1 MQNKGLI
8 KLFAVLFALVSIY
21 QLSFTFIAS
30 NVETE
35 AEAFAESEIPESVEN
50 FTQERNNAAEQYL
63 DSIGNESIFAGI
75 SYNTA
80 KGKELNKGLDLK
92 GGINV
97 ILQISVEDLL
107 KGLANNSKDPAFNQA
122 LADAGEAR
130 KNSQDSFLELFYQA
144 FESKEGASLA
154 SPDVFGTKALSD
166 EISFD
171 MENSSVK
178 PIINRKIDE
187 SVTSAFEVLRE
198 RIDKFGVTQPNIQR
212 LGDSGR
218 ILIELPG
225 AKDISRIQNLL
236 QSTAQLEFW
245 DVYRANEFSDYLVNA
260 DAIVAENIKSETE
273 KSEDVQVEDEEQE
286 ETETDDL
293 ESLLSSEDEETED
306 FSKSNPLLSLV
317 QTVGQPQGPIIA
329 YFAIKDTAKVNSYLS
344 MPQVK
349 SQLPADKKYAEFVWG
364 KPAQDSEIIE
374 LYALKGNRNNEPQL
388 SGAVVTDAQQT
399 YDQVGRVAVS
409 MQMDGRGAKIWE
421 DMTGKASSQG
431 SQIAIVL
438 DNIVYSAPG
447 VSSGA
452 ITGGR
457 SEITGEFSI
466 EEAQDLANVL
476 RAGKL
481 PASANIVQSEIVGPS
496 LGQEAIDS
504 GVLSFGIALIF
515 VLLYMIFYY
524 GKAGLYADIALVINI
539 LFIFGVLSGLG
550 AVLTLP
556 GIAGIVLT
564 IGMSVDANVLIFER
578 IREELA
584 KGKTQAEAITDGF
597 KNALS
602 SILDANITTG
612 LTGLILLTFGTGPI
626 KGFATT
632 LLIGIVT
639 SLFCAIFLT
648 RLFIAGG
655 GKKGKSLPFSTGM
668 TKNWFLNID
677 INFLKKRKVAYI
689 ISAVAIIISI
699 GSLATKG
706 LNEGVDFVGGRS
718 YTVRFEQPVNPTE
731 IQTKLVQDLLSVEA
745 KTYGSSS
752 QLKIT
757 TNYKIEEE
765 GTVIDDEIQAILFNN
780 LKDYLPG
787 GMTLKAFKV
796 GESGNDAK
804 EYGIMS
810 SIKVGPTIADDIKTA
825 SYYAIIGSLIVVFLY
840 ILLRFRRWQF
850 SLGAVAAVIHDVIIV
865 LGLFSL
871 LYNVLPFSLEIDQA
885 FIAAILTVIG
895 YSLNDTVVV
904 FDRIREYFNEHPTW
918 KMDRLIN
925 LAVSSTISRTINTSL
940 TTLVVLTAIFI
951 FGGDSIRGFMFALI
965 IGVVVGTYSSVFIAT
980 PVMFDSVQ
988 KKGIDLSTTEAEE
1001 KDQVNA

>member
-50 FTQERNNAAEQYL
+50 FTQKRNNTAEQYL

-97 ILQISVEDLL
+97 ILQISVGDLL

-122 LADAGEAR
+122 LAEADEAR
-130 KNSQDSFLELFYQA
+130 KSSQDSFLELFYQA

-154 SPDVFGTKALSD
+154 SPDIFGTKALSD

-245 DVYRANEFSDYLVNA
+245 DVYKANAFSDYLANA
-260 DAIVAENIKSETE
+260 NAIVAENIKNETE
-273 KSEDVQVEDEEQE
+273 KSEDVQIEGEEQK

-293 ESLLSSEDEETED
+293 ESLLSSENEETED
-306 FSKSNPLLSLV
+306 SSKSNPLLSLV
-317 QTVGQPQGPIIA
+317 QTLGHPQGPIIA
-329 YFAIKDTAKVNSYLS
+329 SFAIKDTAKVNSYLS

-349 SQLPADKKYAEFVWG
+349 SQLPADKKYAKFVWG
-364 KPAQDSEIIE
+364 KPSKDSEIIQ

-388 SGAVVTDAQQT
+388 SGAVVTDAQQS
-399 YDQVGRVAVS
+399 YDQVGRLTVS
-409 MQMDGRGAKIWE
+409 MQMDGRGSKIWE
-421 DMTGKASSQG
+421 DMTGKASTQA

-447 VSSGA
+447 VSSGS
-452 ITGGR
+452 ISGGR
-457 SEITGEFSI
+457 SEISGDFSI

-524 GKAGLYADIALVINI
+524 GKAGLYADIALVVNI

-584 KGKTQAEAITDGF
+584 KGKTQAEAISDGF

-699 GSLATKG
+699 GSLTTKG
-706 LNEGVDFVGGRS
+706 LNQGVDFVGGRS

-757 TNYKIEEE
+757 TNYKIEEK
-765 GTVIDDEIQAILFNN
+765 GTVIDDEIQAVLFNN

-787 GMTLKAFKV
+787 GMTLKSFKI
-796 GESGNDAK
+796 GESGTDEK
-804 EYGIMS
+804 EFGIMS

-850 SLGAVAAVIHDVIIV
+850 SLGAVTAVVHDVIIV

-918 KMDRLIN
+918 KMNKLIN

-980 PVMFDSVQ
+980 PIMFDSVN

-1001 KDQVNA
+1001 KGQVNA